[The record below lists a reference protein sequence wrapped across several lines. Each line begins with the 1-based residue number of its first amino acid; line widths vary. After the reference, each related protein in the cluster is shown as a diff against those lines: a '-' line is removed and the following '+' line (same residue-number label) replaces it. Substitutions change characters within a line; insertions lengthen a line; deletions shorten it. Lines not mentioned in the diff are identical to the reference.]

1 MIDPGTILATLALS
15 VSFAALLV
23 SGRFIWCL
31 VDALQARRYLIA
43 AASVAGVVCIVV
55 LFSAVVIVWFGYG
68 VAHTGKDAR
77 TDLLVLL
84 GTVPPFFLASI
95 GLWLV
100 GGKLYRS
107 LRTTIAQKETADAMP
122 KRRD

>member
-1 MIDPGTILATLALS
+1 MIDPQTILATLALS
-15 VSFAALLV
+15 VSLAALLV

-68 VAHTGKDAR
+68 VAHTGKNTR
-77 TDLLVLL
+77 TDLLVLF
-84 GTVPPFFLASI
+84 GTVPPFVLASI

-100 GGKLYRS
+100 GGKLYRR
-107 LRTTIAQKETADAMP
+107 LRTAAAQKEATDAKA
-122 KRRD
+122 KRED